1 MRLRLGIASLAAAAL
16 LAPASGQAS
25 ELEVYSN
32 TQLNVQNQWRPKFN
46 ETTLTWDGAS
56 TTVVPLYEFLSLSG
70 RNIDI
75 PGGQLLF
82 QVDAWGGVNLGSNPW
97 WNGYTNTGSFSGDLN
112 LAYLQGRFLN
122 NQLRVTLGRQT
133 VGYGNSRMLQLDG
146 GSVQGV
152 IAKMI
157 TVDGYAGVPTT
168 QRFTAYGNVYSA
180 NPTLGDL
187 AVGGR
192 LGFAWTTWLN
202 TGVSAAFSWDKGD
215 ATREDVALD
224 LRFSPVSWMYLL
236 GYVDWSLFA
245 SNYFESFGS
254 QIADANVSLVF
265 PVSQFLQ
272 FTAEYTY
279 SVPSL
284 ALPYNSILWVFTDN
298 THQYLGATA
307 RVGLE
312 AFKVQAPVDFEVGY
326 RRIFEDWS
334 DVGSTSPSGDRFF
347 LRVSWRPN
355 KNATVGAEGSRL
367 FLPQHIVPPGAPSG
381 VVPQEGYAQARAFGS
396 LRMYGITGT
405 LDFQGYWFDQPVNAI
420 WSSIIGS
427 ATLGYDV
434 GGGFAVVGALQG
446 GATPYYSSYLS
457 GLVKLTYNAS
467 YRFREVYE

>member
-32 TQLNVQNQWRPKFN
+32 TQLNVQNQWRAKFN
-46 ETTLTWDGAS
+46 EATQTWDGTT

-70 RNIDI
+70 RNIEI

-82 QVDAWGGVNLGSNPW
+82 QVDAWGGLNMGTNPW
-97 WNGYTNTGSFSGDLN
+97 WNGYTNTGSWSGDLN
-112 LAYLQGRFLN
+112 LAYVQARFLK

-133 VGYGNSRMLQLDG
+133 VGTGNSRMLQLDG
-146 GSVQGV
+146 GSFQAI
-152 IAKMI
+152 IAKMF
-157 TVDGYAGVPTT
+157 TLDGYVGLPTT
-168 QRFTAYGNVYSA
+168 QRFTAYGNVFSA
-180 NPTLGDL
+180 NPTIGDL

-202 TGVSAAFSWDKGD
+202 AGFSAAFAWDQGQS
-215 ATREDVALD
+215 TREALAVD
-224 LRFSPVSWMYLL
+224 IKFSPVSWMYLL

-245 SNYFESFGS
+245 NNYYESFGS
-254 QIADANVSLVF
+254 QIADSNLSLVF
-265 PVSQFLQ
+265 PVSPFLQ

-279 SVPSL
+279 TVPSL
-284 ALPYNSILWVFTDN
+284 ALPYNSILWVFTDGN
-298 THQYLGATA
+298 QQYFGATA

-312 AFKVQAPVDFEVGY
+312 QFKLKVPIDFEVGY
-326 RRIFEDWS
+326 RWI
-334 DVGSTSPSGDRFF
+334 GSYSALGDPTSGVTSKLSESGNRYFM
-347 LRVSWRPN
+347 RVTWKPTANS
-355 KNATVGAEGSRL
+355 TVGAEGSRL
-367 FLPQHIVPPGAPSG
+367 FLPVQ
-381 VVPQEGYAQARAFGS
+381 GYWQARAFGS
-396 LRMYGITGT
+396 LRMSGITGT
-405 LDFQGYWFDQPVNAI
+405 LDFQGYWFDQPVNAY
-420 WSSIIGS
+420 STSMVGS

-446 GATPYYSSYLS
+446 GATPYFSSYLS

>member
-1 MRLRLGIASLAAAAL
+1 MRLRLGIATLAAAAL

-25 ELEVYSN
+25 EVEVYSN

-46 ETTLTWDGAS
+46 EATQTWDGTT
-56 TTVVPLYEFLSLSG
+56 TTVAPLYEFLSLSG

-82 QVDAWGGVNLGSNPW
+82 QVDAWGGVNLGANPW
-97 WNGYTNTGSFSGDLN
+97 WNGYTNTGRWSGDLN

-122 NQLRVTLGRQT
+122 NQLRVTLGRQS
-133 VGYGNSRMLQLDG
+133 VGFGNSRMLQLDG
-146 GSVQGV
+146 GSFQAV
-152 IAKMI
+152 IHKMF
-157 TVDGYAGVPTT
+157 TLDGYAGVPTT
-168 QRFTAYGNVYSA
+168 QRFTAYGNVFSA

-202 TGVSAAFSWDKGD
+202 TGVSASFAWDKGY
-215 ATREDVALD
+215 ATREDLAVD
-224 LRFSPVSWMYLL
+224 LKFSPVSWMYLL
-236 GYVDWSLFA
+236 GYLDWSLFA

-254 QIADANVSLVF
+254 QIADANLSLVF

-279 SVPSL
+279 TVPSL
-284 ALPYNSILWVFTDN
+284 ALPYNSILWVFSDN
-298 THQYLGATA
+298 TRQYVGATA

-312 AFKVQAPVDFEVGY
+312 QFKVKVPLDFDVGY
-326 RRIFEDWS
+326 RRIIGVWD
-334 DVGSTSPSGDRFF
+334 GTASTSASGDRYF
-347 LRVSWRPN
+347 LRASWRPT

-367 FLPQHIVPPGAPSG
+367 FLPAQ
-381 VVPQEGYAQARAFGS
+381 GYWQARAFGS

-420 WSSIIGS
+420 TTSIIGS

-434 GGGFAVVGALQG
+434 GGGFAVVGAVQG

>member
-1 MRLRLGIASLAAAAL
+1 MRLRLGIASLAAVAL

-25 ELEVYSN
+25 ELEVFSN
-32 TQLNVQNQWRPKFN
+32 TQLNVQNQWR
-46 ETTLTWDGAS
+46 DGS
-56 TTVVPLYEFLSLSG
+56 TTTVVPLYEFLSLSG
-70 RNIDI
+70 RNVEI

-82 QVDAWGGVNLGSNPW
+82 QVDAWGGVNLGTNPW
-97 WNGYTNTGSFSGDLN
+97 WNGYSNTGSWSGDLN
-112 LAYLQGRFLN
+112 LAYIQGRFLQ

-133 VGYGNSRMLQLDG
+133 IGIGNSRMLQLDG
-146 GSVQGV
+146 GSFQAVL
-152 IAKMI
+152 AKMF
-157 TVDGYAGVPTT
+157 TLDGYVGVPTT

-180 NPTLGDL
+180 NPTIGDL

-202 TGVSAAFSWDKGD
+202 VGFSAAFAWDQGQS
-215 ATREDVALD
+215 TRENLAID
-224 LRFSPVSWMYLL
+224 LKFSPVSWMYLL
-236 GYVDWSLFA
+236 GYADWSLFA
-245 SNYFESFGS
+245 NEYYGSLGS
-254 QIADANVSLVF
+254 QIADANLSLVF
-265 PVSQFLQ
+265 PVSPFLQ

-279 SVPSL
+279 TVPAL
-284 ALPYNSILWVFTDN
+284 ALPYNSILWVFSDN
-298 THQYLGATA
+298 TRQYLGASA

-312 AFKVQAPVDFEVGY
+312 QFKIKVPLDFDVGY
-326 RRIFEDWS
+326 RRIFGVWNGDETTNTS
-334 DVGSTSPSGDRFF
+334 STTTGDRYY
-347 LRVSWRPN
+347 LRASWRPT

-367 FLPQHIVPPGAPSG
+367 FMPAQ
-381 VVPQEGYAQARAFGS
+381 GYWQARAFGS

-420 WSSIIGS
+420 STSMIGS

-434 GGGFAVVGALQG
+434 GSGFAVVGALQG